1 MWEAVKHTQKD
12 LPLDVFESIQ
22 AMFADEKKEFFES
35 VDFLES
41 IEAMPVFAGPGF
53 ELVSTNDQE
62 GANSPNVIT
71 LTSGTIREG
80 ADTGSSGAKRK
91 YVPVDASLPNNS
103 QMSEDYKLSTKY
115 LDDEV
120 DWDAF
125 AAMDHNQ
132 GWT

>member
-1 MWEAVKHTQKD
+1 
-12 LPLDVFESIQ
+12 
-22 AMFADEKKEFFES
+22 
-35 VDFLES
+35 
-41 IEAMPVFAGPGF
+41 MPVFARTSF

-62 GANSPNVIT
+62 GAKSPNAMTSTLMT
-71 LTSGTIREG
+71 LTSCTIREG
-80 ADTGSSGAKRK
+80 AKQGSSGAKRK
-91 YVPVDASLPNNS
+91 YVPVVASLPNNA

-125 AAMDHNQ
+125 AAMNRDQ